1 VALTRKRKTETPYRE
16 IKIGKGLDALFGE
29 TPEISNGSNN
39 PEQTL
44 AIAKIDLPDQQP
56 RRYFDPQAMQALIDS
71 IQRDGILEPLLVR
84 EKEGDRYELVAGER
98 RYRAA
103 KEVGLETVPAIIRQL
118 TTEQALHITLIE
130 NLLREDLNPLE
141 ETEGILQLLAL
152 RLNTTPDEAT
162 TLLYRMQ
169 NDVQRLTH
177 NVMGQPEADTIQAV
191 FSEVGVAWES
201 FINNR
206 LPLLKLPSDIL
217 TALREG
223 QLAYTKAQAIA
234 KVKDDPQR
242 KKLLKQTISKDLS
255 LSQIKEQVIQLKTS
269 AQPEADE
276 VPSFRTR
283 MDDVCRRVKKAQVWD
298 DPKKRRKLEKAI
310 ADLEALLEG

>member
-1 VALTRKRKTETPYRE
+1 MALPRKRKTETPFRQ
-16 IKIGKGLDALFGE
+16 IKVGKELDALFGE
-29 TPEISNGSNN
+29 LPELNAGQNQS
-39 PEQTL
+39 EQTI
-44 AIAKIDLPDQQP
+44 AITKIDLPDQQP
-56 RRYFDPQAMQALIDS
+56 RRYFDPQAMQALRDS
-71 IQRDGILEPLLVR
+71 IQRDGILEPLLLR
-84 EKEGDRYELVAGER
+84 EKDGDRYELVAGER

-103 KEVGLETVPAIIRQL
+103 KEAGLESVPAIIRQL

-152 RLNTTPDEAT
+152 RLNLSPEEIT

-177 NVMGQPEADTIQAV
+177 NVMGQPEADLIQTV
-191 FSEVGVAWES
+191 FAEVGVAWES

-206 LPLLKLPSDIL
+206 LPLLKLPNDIL

-234 KVKDDPQR
+234 KVKDTPQR
-242 KKLLKQTISKDLS
+242 KKLLKQALSKDLS
-255 LSQIKEQVIQLKTS
+255 LSEIREQVIQLQATT
-269 AQPEADE
+269 QPEGDDL
-276 VPSFRTR
+276 PSFRIR

>member
-1 VALTRKRKTETPYRE
+1 
-16 IKIGKGLDALFGE
+16 
-29 TPEISNGSNN
+29 
-39 PEQTL
+39 
-44 AIAKIDLPDQQP
+44 
-56 RRYFDPQAMQALIDS
+56 MQALIDS

-255 LSQIKEQVIQLKTS
+255 LSQIREQVIQLKTS